1 MVTYLVE
8 MVSDSVDSMVKFLIF
23 TIKRKKL
30 PTLYMFT
37 LYFLFFSLWTN
48 SAVKDL
54 VLSGFV

>member
-1 MVTYLVE
+1 MWMKNLNG
-8 MVSDSVDSMVKFLIF
+8 MVKFLIF

-37 LYFLFFSLWTN
+37 LSFLFFSLWTN